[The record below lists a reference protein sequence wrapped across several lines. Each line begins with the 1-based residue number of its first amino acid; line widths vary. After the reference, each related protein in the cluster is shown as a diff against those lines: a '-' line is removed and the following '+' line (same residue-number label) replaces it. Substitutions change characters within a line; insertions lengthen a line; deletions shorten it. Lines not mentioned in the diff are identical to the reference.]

1 MHDGILSHRK
11 ESDPDT
17 WDKMDATGDHYAR
30 SATHADNLMYRK
42 SIKIMW
48 MAYHF
53 VLILF

>member
-30 SATHADNLMYRK
+30 RNKCDACGQPN
-42 SIKIMW
+42 
-48 MAYHF
+48 
-53 VLILF
+53 V